1 MTRITVACLDMAG
14 TTIADD
20 GTVLEAF
27 SAAIT
32 AQNLPAA
39 TYDQAMTDVRSSMGQ
54 SKIEVF
60 RRILGDE
67 ETAQKAN
74 DAFEDHYAAAVR
86 GGAVAAVPGAEETI
100 TALRQAGVR
109 VCLATGFS
117 PATRDAIIDKLVWG
131 GLIDL
136 ALSPA
141 DAGFWGFEGRG
152 RPWPD
157 LPLIA
162 LLKLRGGAVSE
173 LAVVGDTASDIES
186 GLRAGAAI
194 VAGVLTGAS
203 SRADLERAGAPL
215 ILDTIADIL
224 PYVTGLPAGG
234 GDEHRLG
241 RQRHRD
247 RRARGQRGGF
257 GAGLVDLD
265 GDVAGQQD
273 ADPGHR
279 AEEGPGG
286 HDPVA
291 VLHDLHRQP
300 FRPHEHVHRPI
311 AAGGTLAGLGRLL
324 VLDRHGA
331 AEHGYRPGSAACSSP
346 GIRFMTPTN
355 SATNAVAGS
364 SYSSSG
370 AAICSSLPCRMTPT
384 RSAID
389 SASSWS
395 WVTNRVVVPSRCCS
409 VRICSRSCSR
419 TLASSAD
426 SGSSSSST
434 RGSMASARA
443 SATRCC

>member
-20 GTVLEAF
+20 GTVMESF
-27 SAAIT
+27 SAAID
-32 AQNLPAA
+32 AQNLPVAA
-39 TYDQAMTDVRSSMGQ
+39 YDQAMTDVRSSMGQ

-74 DAFEDHYAAAVR
+74 DAFENHYAAAVR
-86 GGAVAAVPGAEETI
+86 GGKIAAVPGAEETI

-162 LLKLRGGAVSE
+162 LLKLRGGAVNE
-173 LAVVGDTASDIES
+173 LAVVGDTSSDIES

-203 SRADLERAGAPL
+203 TRADLEKAGAPL

-224 PYVTGLPAGG
+224 PHITRLAAA
-234 GDEHRLG
+234 GDEHGLELEELQPTVNSRLPTTAALAVMACL
-241 RQRHRD
+241 
-247 RRARGQRGGF
+247 ARKIPSQ
-257 GAGLVDLD
+257 
-265 GDVAGQQD
+265 
-273 ADPGHR
+273 
-279 AEEGPGG
+279 
-286 HDPVA
+286 
-291 VLHDLHRQP
+291 
-300 FRPHEHVHRPI
+300 
-311 AAGGTLAGLGRLL
+311 T
-324 VLDRHGA
+324 
-331 AEHGYRPGSAACSSP
+331 
-346 GIRFMTPTN
+346 T
-355 SATNAVAGS
+355 
-364 SYSSSG
+364 
-370 AAICSSLPCRMTPT
+370 
-384 RSAID
+384 
-389 SASSWS
+389 
-395 WVTNRVVVPSRCCS
+395 VP
-409 VRICSRSCSR
+409 
-419 TLASSAD
+419 
-426 SGSSSSST
+426 
-434 RGSMASARA
+434 
-443 SATRCC
+443 

>member
-1 MTRITVACLDMAG
+1 LTRITVACLDMAG

-32 AQNLPAA
+32 EQNLPSA
-39 TYDQAMTDVRSSMGQ
+39 TYDQAMKDVRSSMGQ

-67 ETAQKAN
+67 RAARQTNE
-74 DAFEDHYAAAVR
+74 AFEHHYAAAVQA
-86 GGAVAAVPGAEETI
+86 GQVAAMPGAEEVFKTC
-100 TALRQAGVR
+100 REAGIR

-173 LAVVGDTASDIES
+173 LAVVGDTTSDIES

-215 ILDTIADIL
+215 ILDSIADIL
-224 PYVTGLPAGG
+224 PYVTG
-234 GDEHRLG
+234 
-241 RQRHRD
+241 
-247 RRARGQRGGF
+247 
-257 GAGLVDLD
+257 
-265 GDVAGQQD
+265 
-273 ADPGHR
+273 
-279 AEEGPGG
+279 
-286 HDPVA
+286 
-291 VLHDLHRQP
+291 
-300 FRPHEHVHRPI
+300 
-311 AAGGTLAGLGRLL
+311 
-324 VLDRHGA
+324 
-331 AEHGYRPGSAACSSP
+331 
-346 GIRFMTPTN
+346 
-355 SATNAVAGS
+355 
-364 SYSSSG
+364 
-370 AAICSSLPCRMTPT
+370 
-384 RSAID
+384 
-389 SASSWS
+389 
-395 WVTNRVVVPSRCCS
+395 
-409 VRICSRSCSR
+409 
-419 TLASSAD
+419 
-426 SGSSSSST
+426 
-434 RGSMASARA
+434 
-443 SATRCC
+443 